1 MLVESEILGFGIRN
15 PTKDCNLGSSTE
27 YLELGIHGVESRA
40 QDCRG
45 SLRIKG
51 RMEGPFSDRG
61 NSKIVVITCQLPENE
76 NRTFTLSQ
84 VFKGNQRVRVQSGIV
99 DEQNKEHGSVQEGNQ
114 WFLS

>member
-40 QDCRG
+40 QDMPWIP
-45 SLRIKG
+45 RIKG
-51 RMEGPFSDRG
+51 RMEGPFSDRR
-61 NSKIVVITCQLPENE
+61 NRKTVVITCQLPENGKQNLHIVSSLQGE
-76 NRTFTLSQ
+76 S
-84 VFKGNQRVRVQSGIV
+84 KIACAIIV